1 MLKLYPRPAEKA
13 REAVCLP
20 LFTPLHVSR
29 IASILTDNLD
39 DDPFG
44 QLLIEF
50 AIEEA
55 RPASKVDPAI
65 SDRQDDLVMRASGF

>member
-1 MLKLYPRPAEKA
+1 MLKLYLRPAEKA

-29 IASILTDNLD
+29 ITSLLSNNLD

-44 QLLIEF
+44 ALPIEF
-50 AIEEA
+50 AGEEA
-55 RPASKVDPAI
+55 RPAAKVDFAM